1 MRSNGDLRNKRW
13 LPAVALSIA
22 VCIVSSDASVAA
34 EAEAIGELLPSAT
47 EPSTIPAEVSIPEP
61 PKMQSL
67 ALPGER
73 VVAALSQV
81 SSDKK
86 SVTTRGARENSAYE
100 KAAPSVVLVLT
111 ENGFG
116 SGSYIGSN
124 QIITNWHVV
133 SDSPKASVV
142 FFDSEQ
148 GFKATVE
155 KIDQARDLALLEI
168 EFIPENLSPL
178 KLGSNDKI
186 HVGDDVHAI
195 GHPNGFAWTYTKGF
209 VSAIRPDYEWTY
221 EDDANKAKHRATV
234 IQTQT
239 PINPGNSGGP
249 LLSDDGEILG
259 LNTVSAL
266 GAQGLNFAVSV
277 DDIRAF
283 LDSSVQMPSGKD
295 DRLMTSPGQTPSAK
309 IPDRICEV
317 KKLYEG
323 KGMVRGNRGWL
334 AQYDTNCDAK
344 ADFSYFYPHK
354 KSVSALALIDT
365 NFDGKAD
372 IEIQDW
378 DRNGKW
384 DISYYDSNYDGR
396 PDLVGRHPNGE
407 LEPSYYDKFAGS

>member
-1 MRSNGDLRNKRW
+1 MRNNTNPRTKCW
-13 LPAVALSIA
+13 LLLVALTVTA
-22 VCIVSSDASVAA
+22 CVVFTDASVAD
-34 EAEAIGELLPSAT
+34 EAEAIGEPLPSGT
-47 EPSTIPAEVSIPEP
+47 EPSSIPAEISVSEP
-61 PKMQSL
+61 PEMQSL

-73 VVAALSQV
+73 VVEALSQV

-86 SVTTRGARENSAYE
+86 SVTTRGARESNAYE
-100 KAAPSVVLVLT
+100 KAAPSVVLVIT

-148 GFKATVE
+148 SFKATVK
-155 KIDQARDLALLEI
+155 KIDQTRDLALLEI

-178 KLGSNDKI
+178 KLGSNAKI

-209 VSAIRPDYEWTY
+209 VSQIRSNYQWEIYEIS
-221 EDDANKAKHRATV
+221 HRATI

-259 LNTVSAL
+259 LNTVSAR

-295 DRLMTSPGQTPSAK
+295 DRLMTSPGQTSSAK
-309 IPDRICEV
+309 IPDRLCEV
-317 KKLYEG
+317 RKLYQG
-323 KGMVRGNRGWL
+323 KGKIRGNRGSL
-334 AQYDTNCDAK
+334 VQFDTNCDGR
-344 ADFSYFYPHK
+344 ADFSYFYPTK
-354 KSVSALALIDT
+354 KSKSYLALIDT
-365 NFDGKAD
+365 NADGKAD
-372 IEIQDW
+372 IEIQDRN
-378 DRNGKW
+378 RNGKW
-384 DISYYDSNYDGR
+384 DISYHDTNHDGR
-396 PDLVGRHPNGE
+396 ADLVGRHPNGE
-407 LEPSYYDKFAGS
+407 LEPSYYDKYAGS